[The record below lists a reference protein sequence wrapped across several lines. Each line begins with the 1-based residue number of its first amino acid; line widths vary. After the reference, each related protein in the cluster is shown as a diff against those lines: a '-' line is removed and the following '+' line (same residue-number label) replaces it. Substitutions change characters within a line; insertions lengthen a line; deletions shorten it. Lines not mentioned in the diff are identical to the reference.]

1 MGNLCFIDN
10 TTRKPQSVEKEKLCV
25 KCKDKFIPS
34 YGGFSRRT
42 PCRIHLYGDN
52 DICKH
57 CNKEKNNG
65 SWNCFHSVH

>member
-1 MGNLCFIDN
+1 MKNLPKKQMARLKKKIL
-10 TTRKPQSVEKEKLCV
+10 KMAQSGKNINDFKIAIEENAVYFL
-25 KCKDKFIPS
+25 
-34 YGGFSRRT
+34 
-42 PCRIHLYGDN
+42 DN

>member
-10 TTRKPQSVEKEKLCV
+10 ITHKSQLIQSKKLCV

-34 YGGFSRRT
+34 YGGFSERT
-42 PCRIHLYGDN
+42 SCRNHLYDDN
-52 DICKH
+52 NICKH